1 MRRQNH
7 SCDQCRKAKRACDA
21 PSLRE
26 TVRRGS
32 LSESDKSEPLIGVDP
47 SATANGAPLLENEY
61 RPCSYCLKTSKH
73 CTLNWARSQ
82 LQAASTTR
90 TSELRQKKRQRA
102 TETQQAQAQRTQNPV
117 TNAAVTG
124 IPVSAAPP
132 SGQPP
137 APMFPSPPQ
146 SSASTLRTTSEASD
160 VNGIPPSV
168 PLTAAA
174 ANVDMSAFW
183 DSTQASPFQSLTNHL
198 DTFVPLPGT
207 HHQHHH
213 QPQAHPHGGFTNGVD
228 LSTLGFDASVGTD
241 GTNGLV
247 GLPFDGMPVT
257 TADLV
262 SRPAFHNMTAPDPT
276 ALWAMM
282 PNQTNLDVNN
292 SQAVFDLS
300 TPEVFSSVNGEDEDG
315 SASSV
320 ITDGYSMQHR
330 SSFAHPQFGGAN
342 TRRMSSTFSIVS
354 PSPNTVE
361 FMMAT
366 RINNHS
372 ISENLLQIYHDV
384 LEHNLTC
391 WITEET
397 CPYNVWAR
405 PPKQKPM
412 KSIASGPAN
421 VNFPIVNLGGRRT
434 WAPPAN
440 HKQQFGPKW
449 SNRVY
454 RRVMKLDKLA
464 QAVGIMRL
472 TPAQNQ
478 ASQKA
483 MHLVIMAF
491 ATQWAQGSQRQR
503 ESYAAGF
510 ATMNYATT
518 EEFDRSIQRSM
529 WQQARMALQD
539 CADIESYRVVCAEII
554 FGMTQRPWEEYEF
567 AELELTTSHAQYGNG
582 PLPTDDDTNDNGAE
596 ARRRREAILEK
607 LNDVL
612 DKDGPPIFSERA
624 ARKIHTLKIKFDNYE
639 LGFLGDQTKNRR
651 NGQYMRDV
659 TDTSSP
665 YIGSEESQT
674 VGLLFWLAVMFDTI
688 SATMTERPVV
698 LADDESQ
705 HEAAEHD
712 DMFSSRAFG
721 PGADAGST
729 ASNGRGNGNGA
740 AGKNGDGGSIGLEDI
755 MDAMRNNGS
764 GSSTTSNGSANG
776 GKSRQGSSS
785 SSGVDPA
792 SITTNGKPAKK
803 NNRWRIDL
811 FIQDDPER
819 MSHSQYHY
827 PCAYDEAAS
836 VITRTA
842 PVKVLLYR
850 EVLYLQ
856 NMLRKPYL
864 TKGAP
869 IEEVI
874 SETLMIYRYWNLTYG
889 AFYRELIQHYP
900 TVPTRIRGWF
910 VCILSHW
917 HLGALMM
924 ADVIALIDENRVGL
938 EESRQRRENARTVA
952 SIRRSS
958 AMQLA
963 DIARIATPLM
973 PNSESDPTMPDFHY
987 AVREGTILTEPWTML
1002 LIRAFSKAATIHL
1015 READGIRQQ
1024 ASTDLL
1030 GHEGETC
1037 RQSLRHCEE
1046 CIQALWYL
1054 GKKSDMARN
1063 VAAVLFR
1070 AMNV

>member
-1 MRRQNH
+1 
-7 SCDQCRKAKRACDA
+7 
-21 PSLRE
+21 
-26 TVRRGS
+26 
-32 LSESDKSEPLIGVDP
+32 
-47 SATANGAPLLENEY
+47 
-61 RPCSYCLKTSKH
+61 
-73 CTLNWARSQ
+73 
-82 LQAASTTR
+82 
-90 TSELRQKKRQRA
+90 
-102 TETQQAQAQRTQNPV
+102 
-117 TNAAVTG
+117 
-124 IPVSAAPP
+124 
-132 SGQPP
+132 
-137 APMFPSPPQ
+137 
-146 SSASTLRTTSEASD
+146 
-160 VNGIPPSV
+160 
-168 PLTAAA
+168 
-174 ANVDMSAFW
+174 MSAFW
-183 DSTQASPFQSLTNHL
+183 PAQPSPFQPLTNHL

-213 QPQAHPHGGFTNGVD
+213 QLQPHPHGCFTNGVD
-228 LSTLGFDASVGTD
+228 LSTLGFDAGVGSD
-241 GTNGLV
+241 GTNGLI
-247 GLPFDGMPVT
+247 GMPFDSLPVT

-262 SRPAFHNMTAPDPT
+262 SRPAFHNMATPDPT

-282 PNQTNLDVNN
+282 PGQTSLDVNN
-292 SQAVFDLS
+292 GGQTVLDLS
-300 TPEVFSSVNGEDEDG
+300 PDVFSSVSGEDEDG

-320 ITDGYSMQHR
+320 ITDAYSMQHR
-330 SSFAHPQFGGAN
+330 SSFTHPQFGGAN
-342 TRRMSSTFSIVS
+342 GRRMSSFSMVS
-354 PSPNTVE
+354 PTPNNIE
-361 FMMAT
+361 FMLAT
-366 RINNHS
+366 RVNNHS

-412 KSIASGPAN
+412 KTISNGPVN
-421 VNFPIVNLGGRRT
+421 NGPNFPVMTLGGRRS
-434 WAPPAN
+434 WAPQAN
-440 HKQQFGPKW
+440 YQQQFGPKW

-472 TPAQNQ
+472 SPAQNQ

-483 MHLVIMAF
+483 LHLVIMAF

-518 EEFDRSIQRSM
+518 EEFDRSIQRSL
-529 WQQARMALQD
+529 WQQARSALQD

-567 AELELTTSHAQYGNG
+567 AELELITSHAQYGDG
-582 PLPTDDDTNDNGAE
+582 PLPTDYYANDNGAE
-596 ARRRREAILEK
+596 VRRRREAILEK
-607 LNDVL
+607 LNDVI
-612 DKDGPPIFSERA
+612 DKDGPPIFTERA
-624 ARKIHTLKIKFDNYE
+624 ARKIHTLKLKFDNYE
-639 LGFLGDQTKNRR
+639 LGFLGNQTKNDRR

-665 YIGSEESQT
+665 YMGSEESQT
-674 VGLLFWLAVMFDTI
+674 VGLLFWLAVMLDTI

-712 DMFSSRAFG
+712 DMFPGKPFG
-721 PGADAGST
+721 PGMDAGSSG
-729 ASNGRGNGNGA
+729 SNGHGA
-740 AGKNGDGGSIGLEDI
+740 AGKGGDGINIGLEDI

-764 GSSTTSNGSANG
+764 GSSTTSNGSNG
-776 GKSRQGSSS
+776 KGSGKSRKGSDTSN
-785 SSGVDPA
+785 GTDPA
-792 SITTNGKPAKK
+792 SITSNGKPAKK

-910 VCILSHW
+910 VCILAHW

-938 EESRQRRENARTVA
+938 EESRQRRETARTVA

-973 PNSESDPTMPDFHY
+973 PNSDSDPTMPDFHY

-1002 LIRAFSKAATIHL
+1002 LIRAFSKAAIIHL

-1024 ASTDLL
+1024 RSADLL
-1030 GHEGETC
+1030 GHEGESC
-1037 RQSLRHCEE
+1037 RESLRHCEE